1 MKFAQSGTR
10 INGRSDDPRSDN
22 EILEKYEVI
31 KWDYEVWNMK

>member
-10 INGRSDDPRSDN
+10 NNGKLDYPKSDN
-22 EILEKYEVI
+22 EILDKYEVM

>member
-10 INGRSDDPRSDN
+10 NNGRLDNQKDDN
-22 EILEKYEVI
+22 EIWDKYEVM